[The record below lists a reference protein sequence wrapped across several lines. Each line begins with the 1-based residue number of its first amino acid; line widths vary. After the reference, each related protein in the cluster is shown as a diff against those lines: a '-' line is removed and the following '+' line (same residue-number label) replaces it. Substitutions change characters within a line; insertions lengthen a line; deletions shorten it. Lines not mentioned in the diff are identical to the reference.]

1 MELLWGALVA
11 WGCGLDRVAVG
22 QFLLSRPLVAA
33 PLTGLLLGDPLV
45 GLQIGVLIELLW
57 LGRLPVGA
65 AVPPDDTQVAI
76 AATVMTLFLGRTLN
90 AAGHELLL
98 LCVLM
103 ALPLGKVGQFSE
115 RYARHY
121 NMRLVDRV
129 EQALEQGTVGLAE
142 RQHLWGLLSF
152 SLAALVSYGVI
163 LAGGLVLVPLAWPL
177 LQPILNH
184 SSDWLALALPLVGI
198 AVVLGT
204 INVSR
209 AITLFCAAFVMAF
222 LLLWLV

>member
-1 MELLWGALVA
+1 MEMLWGALVA
-11 WGCGLDRVAVG
+11 WGCGLDRVAAG

-45 GLQIGVLIELLW
+45 GLQVGVLIELLW

-76 AATVMTLFLGRTLN
+76 AATVMTLFLGRTLH
-90 AAGHELLL
+90 ADGHELLL
-98 LCVLM
+98 LCVLTS
-103 ALPLGKVGQFSE
+103 LPLGKVGQYSE
-115 RYARHY
+115 HYARHY
-121 NMRLVDRV
+121 NMHLVGRV
-129 EQALEQGTVGLAE
+129 EHALEQGSLCQAE
-142 RQHLWGLLSF
+142 WQHLRGLLSF
-152 SLAALVSYGVI
+152 SLAALVSYALI
-163 LAGGLVLVPLAWPL
+163 LAGGLAIVPLFWPL

-184 SSDWLALALPLVGI
+184 SHGWLALALPLTGI
-198 AVVLGT
+198 AVILGT

-209 AITLFCAAFVMAF
+209 AITLYCAAFVMAF